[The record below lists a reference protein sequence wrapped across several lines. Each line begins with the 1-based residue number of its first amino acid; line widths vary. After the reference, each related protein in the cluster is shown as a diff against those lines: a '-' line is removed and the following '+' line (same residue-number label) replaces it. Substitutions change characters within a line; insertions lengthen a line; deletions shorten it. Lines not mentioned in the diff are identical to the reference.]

1 MIAVCI
7 CYTLGSSFYEFQEVS
22 FLEWLHVSKMTAF
35 FQYMKRYAETIH
47 ISITQFHRKK
57 HVWYVDSRQDS
68 WLFMASPTKNL
79 ILSTLI
85 HQENILFIKSD
96 AKLNFQLKNLG

>member
-1 MIAVCI
+1 MIVVCI
-7 CYTLGSSFYEFQEVS
+7 CYTLASSFYEFQE
-22 FLEWLHVSKMTAF
+22 AF

-79 ILSTLI
+79 ILTTLI

-96 AKLNFQLKNLG
+96 AKLNFQVKL